1 MPSPPEL
8 REILDLKRKIAEI
21 DERALEGVE
30 KISVLRKDRAKG
42 LKEEL
47 DFLEQG
53 LTKRE
58 EIIESITA
66 RAALE
71 KDPIVQ
77 QALFDQALAYERIK
91 KVAGAAKDEAVEYTK
106 ALKKQ
111 TEAQEEMNQAMSSG
125 AEHML
130 SLIGLGDKFSD
141 TTLGKMTTAMGG
153 FAFSIAEG
161 GDQLEEMRL
170 RLKKLNVGS
179 KILGAVANSSTQ
191 LMMTQDSM
199 ASSFLRSTGASMEF
213 SSALKG
219 GSEELREMGINL
231 ENAGHATAALFENT
245 TAFKDASQATR
256 VELISFTGVLMDLGV
271 DANATAG
278 SIQTLTKGL
287 GMTESEAM
295 ETTESIVHLARSL
308 DMDLNGAMSD
318 FNDLAPRL
326 MEHGEN
332 MTEVFEG
339 LLVQSRATGLS
350 MQSLVGIA
358 AQFDTFE
365 GAAQATARLN
375 GILGGPYLNS
385 LNMVYATE
393 EERLQAMRETLDL
406 SGKSFDSMG
415 RLEKRAFASA
425 SGFQSVG
432 DAAKFFNTNLDDPV
446 VQERIER
453 EKELAAMAR
462 DTQDIMEKLRVTMM
476 SLAIS
481 LEPLVDMI
489 KGFAEGFVKLNN
501 AMDGNLGKFVLFGG
515 IAVKTLGFL
524 SALTAK
530 FTQLGMAQL
539 TAARATRFL
548 GRGLLGLGGLGM
560 AATASGGGGGDIM
573 QGILGGAMAGGSVFG
588 VPGAI
593 GGAILGGLKGA
604 FFNEGGTIPAG
615 QTGIVGDGPG
625 GQILPTSELVTGPA
639 TVTPMNRLGN
649 SGGGISDA
657 DITKLAGL
665 INSNSNRPIELVMD
679 RERVGSI
686 IGDYQS
692 KKSRQALQTKY

>member
-1 MPSPPEL
+1 MAGEEEL
-8 REILDLKRKIAEI
+8 NKILEVKRKIAEL
-21 DERALEGVE
+21 DEAEIKGAE
-30 KISVLRKDRAKG
+30 KISVLRKDRIRG
-42 LKEEL
+42 LKEQL
-47 DFLEQG
+47 AFLEKAGDLQEAI
-53 LTKRE
+53 LETMKE
-58 EIIESITA
+58 K
-66 RAALE
+66 ALAE
-71 KDPIVQ
+71 KDPEVKILLGEQYQLYV
-77 QALFDQALAYERIK
+77 ALRE
-91 KVAGAAKDEAVEYTK
+91 AAKDHGDQ
-106 ALKKQ
+106 LKELTGANLKLA
-111 TEAQEEMNQAMSSG
+111 EAQEESNKEMAEG
-125 AEHML
+125 AQHML
-130 SLIGLGDKFSD
+130 SLIGFGDKFAD
-141 TTLGKMTTAMGG
+141 TTLGKLTTGLGG
-153 FAFSIAEG
+153 FAKSLTFGSDGLKDMVAG
-161 GDQLEEMRL
+161 FKEME
-170 RLKKLNVGS
+170 VGS
-179 KILGAVANSSTQ
+179 RFLGVVANSSTQ

-219 GSEELREMGINL
+219 GSEELRVMGINL

-278 SIQTLTKGL
+278 SIQTMTKGL

-308 DMDLNGAMSD
+308 DMDLNGAISD

-350 MQSLVGIA
+350 MQNLVGIA

-365 GAAQATARLN
+365 SAAQATARLN

-393 EERLQAMRETLDL
+393 EERLQAMRDTLDL
-406 SGKSFDSMG
+406 SGKSFDAMG
-415 RLEKRAFASA
+415 RLEKRAFANA
-425 SGFQSVG
+425 AGFQNVG
-432 DAAKFFNTNLDDPV
+432 DAAKFFNTNLDDPA
-446 VQERIER
+446 VQKRIDR
-453 EKELAAMAR
+453 EEELAAMAKQ
-462 DTQDIMEKLRVTMM
+462 TQDIMEKLRVTMM
-476 SLAIS
+476 GLAIS
-481 LEPLVDMI
+481 LEPALNLMKGILNVFI
-489 KGFAEGFVKLNN
+489 KVNDA
-501 AMDGNLGKFVLFGG
+501 LGGS
-515 IAVKTLGFL
+515 LGV
-524 SALTAK
+524 LTAVGFGVLK
-530 FTQLGMAQL
+530 LAKSYYTLAAAKA
-539 TAARATRFL
+539 TAS
-548 GRGLLGLGGLGM
+548 
-560 AATASGGGGGDIM
+560 ASGGGGGL
-573 QGILGGAMAGGSVFG
+573 LGGAMSFG
-588 VPGAI
+588 KKL
-593 GGAILGGLKGA
+593 LGGGVAKRLLLGGGLLGA
-604 FFNEGGTIPAG
+604 GSLALSALGVDIPGIPFLNKGGTLAPG
-615 QTGIVGDGPG
+615 QTGIVGDGPN

-639 TVTPMNRLGN
+639 TVTPMNRVNN